1 MRIFSATPQ
10 RTREWLL
17 LCGAVAAI
25 GCAHPGTEMRQVS
38 HPDFWGA
45 LAELRPDAAAG
56 FARTPS
62 QRLFAQSLDHMM
74 AGEMPEAES
83 GFSELAGKADDS
95 LLRTGARVAYSA
107 VLQYEEKW
115 DLLASRPHLDPQTTN
130 PADLAGVQAWASS
143 FKTVAPKLFGFPGRT
158 VVLRLLLSSAGT
170 PMIPVRIKGHD
181 YHFWLDSGS
190 SMTIIA
196 SNVAAEL
203 GELVVRNATAMIV
216 NERQMEMRGTRPSS
230 GESRID
236 GIIGFDIIH
245 RLDVEID
252 YPEAR
257 VRFRN
262 PALRPK
268 EDRAS
273 RNLFWLGVPVVRA
286 LAGDG
291 TPLHFGLDTGAQQ
304 TFGTETLFDKV
315 QLNRDRREPR
325 QVGGLAA
332 VASLQ
337 AAIVRQLNLS
347 VRDRPLYL
355 RDLVIYAPVFQTL
368 VALDGVLG
376 SDVLKLGIVRLDATN
391 GVFSI
396 NEGVRPVQQ

>member
-1 MRIFSATPQ
+1 
-10 RTREWLL
+10 
-17 LCGAVAAI
+17 
-25 GCAHPGTEMRQVS
+25 MRQVS

-115 DLLASRPHLDPQTTN
+115 DLLASRPHLDPQATN

-196 SNVAAEL
+196 SNVAAELGVTPLSNDTLQMVSSTGRVQALATVIDRIDL

-325 QVGGLAA
+325 QVGGLAG

>member
-1 MRIFSATPQ
+1 
-10 RTREWLL
+10 
-17 LCGAVAAI
+17 
-25 GCAHPGTEMRQVS
+25 
-38 HPDFWGA
+38 
-45 LAELRPDAAAG
+45 
-56 FARTPS
+56 
-62 QRLFAQSLDHMM
+62 
-74 AGEMPEAES
+74 
-83 GFSELAGKADDS
+83 
-95 LLRTGARVAYSA
+95 
-107 VLQYEEKW
+107 
-115 DLLASRPHLDPQTTN
+115 
-130 PADLAGVQAWASS
+130 
-143 FKTVAPKLFGFPGRT
+143 
-158 VVLRLLLSSAGT
+158 
-170 PMIPVRIKGHD
+170 MIPVRIKGHD

-196 SNVAAEL
+196 SNVAAELGVTPRSNDTLQMVSSTGRVQALATVIDRIDL

-325 QVGGLAA
+325 QVGGLAG